1 MATTTPVNVPLTL
14 ANKAYSSGTLSTKTG
29 SMQCRTAY
37 DVIIGDTEESVNG
50 ASPPGPYRT
59 MKAGSVF
66 TYDPTMQRNEFWFAC
81 ATAGV
86 VVEIQPTHDR
96 QII

>member
-14 ANKAYSSGTLSTKTG
+14 ANKAYSSGTLLTQTG

-50 ASPPGPYRT
+50 ASPPGPYLT
-59 MKAGSVF
+59 MKAGTPFS
-66 TYDPTMQRNEFWFAC
+66 YDVSMGKNSFWFAS
-81 ATAGV
+81 AQAAV
-86 VVEIQPTHDR
+86 VVEIQPEQDR
-96 QII
+96 QLI